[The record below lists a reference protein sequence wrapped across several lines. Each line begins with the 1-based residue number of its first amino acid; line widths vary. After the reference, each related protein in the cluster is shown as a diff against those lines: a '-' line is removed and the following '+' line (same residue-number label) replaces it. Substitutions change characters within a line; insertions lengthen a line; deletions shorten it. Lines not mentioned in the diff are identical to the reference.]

1 MHRRFLATLAG
12 TLMLGLVCAA
22 SAQSA
27 TKTTDSDFMIQAVAD
42 GMAEVN
48 MGRLALKK
56 SSDPQVRQLA
66 QRIVND
72 HAEANGKL
80 RALALRK
87 HVRLPA
93 EPTAEAIQK
102 AAAMK
107 KMEGKNFDRAWA
119 DAMVKDHLKAI
130 DLFATASQQAEDTA
144 VRKFAED
151 TAPALQTHLQMA
163 QKLAGASATDTSG
176 STP

>member
-12 TLMLGLVCAA
+12 TVMLGLVCAA

-56 SSDPQVRQLA
+56 SSDPQVKRLA
-66 QRIVND
+66 QRIVSD
-72 HAEANGKL
+72 HTEANGKL

-163 QKLAGASATDTSG
+163 QKLTGMPTTDAAGT
-176 STP
+176 TP